1 MIVKHECL
9 LDSRLSRTRSSWRKY
24 DIIPAPPNSA
34 QVTRADKEQSRP
46 RNLTVPDI
54 KGMKDTEGKSPTPG
68 RIKPFNNPLI
78 PGVNKRK
85 WNRGQHL
92 TGLGP
97 GKSLNFSNLR
107 N

>member
-34 QVTRADKEQSRP
+34 QVTRADKEQSKP

-68 RIKPFNNPLI
+68 RFKPFNNPLI
-78 PGVNKRK
+78 PGVNERE

-97 GKSLNFSNLR
+97 GKSPNFSNLR